1 MKHTIN
7 TLFRANPIYRRL
19 AHPLGRGMSRRAFV
33 LNFVVGLLIGTL
45 SVADRFVG
53 RYSPFR
59 FNYLFGRPMLDV
71 LNIWSGLS
79 NAFIHFFP
87 LFLSAWIAARAALFV
102 ARERANDSYT
112 LLMLTTVSDAQIL
125 TAYWLGALRRM
136 RGWFALIA
144 GFYLPPAIYYLLEFM
159 AGNIPVEVFYGVLD
173 NIGLL
178 FWLFAAISMSMAS
191 GQWIKD
197 AVGAAAFAMIL
208 TIIVQEAFYIIVL
221 PHLRWPVFWYVFT
234 LLAPLLTS
242 VLFTVL
248 AYRRVRR
255 GLA

>member
-7 TLFRANPIYRRL
+7 SLFRANPVYRRL
-19 AHPLGRGMSRRAFV
+19 AHPIGRGMSRRAFAIN
-33 LNFVVGLLIGTL
+33 LVVGLLIGAL
-45 SVADRFVG
+45 SVADRF

-59 FNYLFGRPMLDV
+59 F
-71 LNIWSGLS
+71 SLS

-159 AGNIPVEVFYGVLD
+159 AGNIPVGVFYGVLD